1 MLKRQVHPQIALTN
15 DQPLLPLNV
24 LKASCSHFLF
34 ASDNIIK
41 LLEVK
46 VGPFLNH
53 QLLMPQSCYV
63 LSNQAENSLLAN
75 STLIWVFLIPSKAI
89 YCITFDITM

>member
-1 MLKRQVHPQIALTN
+1 MLKHQVHSQIAPTN

-24 LKASCSHFLF
+24 LKASCSHLLF
-34 ASDNIIK
+34 ASDIIIK

-46 VGPFLNH
+46 VGLFLNP

-63 LSNQAENSLLAN
+63 LSNQAEKSLLAN
-75 STLIWVFLIPSKAI
+75 STLI
-89 YCITFDITM
+89 